1 LRHLKSRGLRRI
13 SLKPNVRDVALARV
27 AMIVGSGRVARSVL
41 IGGLVGRLR
50 LPTVRGLVLKQ

>member
-1 LRHLKSRGLRRI
+1 M
-13 SLKPNVRDVALARV
+13 KPNVRDVALARV

-41 IGGLVGRLR
+41 TGGLVGRLR

>member
-1 LRHLKSRGLRRI
+1 M
-13 SLKPNVRDVALARV
+13 KPNVRDVALARV

-50 LPTVRGLVLKQ
+50 LPNVRVVVLKQ